1 MKRPDYQD
9 KNVVP
14 RLPQTRPRALTL
26 QEPSQQTA
34 GLLERLPIELRLLIY
49 NEVLGHHR
57 VHVVFEFGLRE
68 YRTYKRREHLEW
80 RWWHCIC
87 TWDQRDDLYS
97 NYLDNCRSGRVDGN
111 PGPPNGMM
119 GKIKLNF
126 AILLTCR
133 QIYSE
138 AIDILYSTTTFLFAT
153 RQLLSSFP
161 SLVLPHRFALIS
173 SIETTWNFVGLGEP
187 TISVADQKCYYDMW
201 AMLGGMPNLKRIRIS
216 VAAYEC
222 PNPPPDNLRKCG

>member
-1 MKRPDYQD
+1 MTMNFKKLFSINNHNNTRMKRPDYQD

-80 RWWHCIC
+80 RW
-87 TWDQRDDLYS
+87 
-97 NYLDNCRSGRVDGN
+97 SGRVDGN